1 MTKETVTIKNNKI
14 ELPEEIIKKI
24 NENEIIEMGIE
35 NDKLILALIPQSS
48 QE

>member
-14 ELPEEIIKKI
+14 ELPEKIIKKI
-24 NENEIIEMGIE
+24 DEDEIIEMGIE
-35 NDKLILALIPQSS
+35 NDKLILDFNPRSS

>member
-24 NENEIIEMGIE
+24 KENEIIEMEIE